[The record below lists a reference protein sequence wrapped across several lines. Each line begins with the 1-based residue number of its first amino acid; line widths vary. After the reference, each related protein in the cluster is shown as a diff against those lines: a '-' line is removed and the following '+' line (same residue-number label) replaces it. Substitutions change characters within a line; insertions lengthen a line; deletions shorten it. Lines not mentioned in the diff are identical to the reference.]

1 MQQALEA
8 GLSPLAR
15 GNPCQVLDTATTYGP
30 IPARAGQP
38 RSTAS
43 LAPPSRAYPRSRG
56 ATGLRRCSCCLLRGL
71 SPLARGNLHALLG
84 RDVVVGPIPARAGQ
98 PYQVAS
104 RSSWAGAYP
113 RSRGATKMPQSEASA
128 TTGLSPLA
136 RGNRPRLAGQLDRF
150 RPIPARAGQP
160 LACNRLACKGEKQSQ
175 SNILRNSGN
184 HGTAAYQPHSI
195 SFYQLTWD
203 FAQAGDAHAA
213 DTIKVS
219 PHHY

>member
-1 MQQALEA
+1 MTLRRA

-15 GNPCQVLDTATTYGP
+15 GNLPD
-30 IPARAGQP
+30 RDQP
-38 RSTAS
+38 H
-43 LAPPSRAYPRSRG
+43 
-56 ATGLRRCSCCLLRGL
+56 C
-71 SPLARGNLHALLG
+71 ARG
-84 RDVVVGPIPARAGQ
+84 
-98 PYQVAS
+98 
-104 RSSWAGAYP
+104 
-113 RSRGATKMPQSEASA
+113 
-128 TTGLSPLA
+128 
-136 RGNRPRLAGQLDRF
+136 
-150 RPIPARAGQP
+150 PIPARAGQP

-213 DTIKVS
+213 DSIKVS